1 MQRKVYQATLY
12 QYLDTYVEVNGQKT
26 LIQFRGGTLQP
37 RLNGKFA
44 TDDPNV
50 IAALDADI
58 KRLGAKASFKCI
70 HSEEIPDPKE
80 ENAPVK
86 STAPQSA
93 APQVEPP
100 AADDV
105 PAGDNAAPIVEIP
118 GITTVQAAKE
128 FLLEK
133 YPEDVKISHLPNKE
147 AVLKVAAEKR
157 IKFVDL
163 K

>member
-1 MQRKVYQATLY
+1 MQRKVYQATNY
-12 QYLDTYVEVNGQKT
+12 QYLDTYVEVKGQKT

-44 TDDPNV
+44 TDDPDV

-58 KRLGAKASFKCI
+58 NRLGAKASFKCI
-70 HSEEIPDPKE
+70 HSEEIPGPKE

-93 APQVEPP
+93 APLGEPVKD
-100 AADDV
+100 A
-105 PAGDNAAPIVEIP
+105 PAGDNAAPIAEIP
-118 GITTVQAAKE
+118 GITTVQDAKE
-128 FLLEK
+128 YLLDK
-133 YPEDVKISHLPNKE
+133 FADSVKISHLPNKD
-147 AVLKVAAEKR
+147 AVQKVAAEKR